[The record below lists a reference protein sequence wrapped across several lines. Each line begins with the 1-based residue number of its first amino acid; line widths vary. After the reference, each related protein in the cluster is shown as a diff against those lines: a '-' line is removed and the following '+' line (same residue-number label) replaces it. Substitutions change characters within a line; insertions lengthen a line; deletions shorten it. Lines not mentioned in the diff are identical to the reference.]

1 MDVGVLMKD
10 NGAVGV
16 NILTKVY
23 CSREA
28 SDVLQI
34 KLVFVT
40 AFRYKFGSF
49 IQQVVAV
56 GLNNHEF
63 FGQAKVASF
72 RRVVVG
78 PGSCNNGPFYVE
90 VYRVVLQLP
99 DVFGQFSAVSVF
111 SVSECNL
118 VLIKSLFK
126 SSFGQSNVVLRG
138 RFVVCSGDLCVVDN
152 AERQAIV
159 VERALDNFQNKP
171 TCRLI
176 NPAKSEIGCLSKHIL
191 ENINTT
197 VRQKNWT

>member
-1 MDVGVLMKD
+1 M
-10 NGAVGV
+10 
-16 NILTKVY
+16 
-23 CSREA
+23 
-28 SDVLQI
+28 
-34 KLVFVT
+34 T

-78 PGSCNNGPFYVE
+78 PGSCNNGLFYVE

-99 DVFGQFSAVSVF
+99 DVFGKFSAFSVF
-111 SVSECNL
+111 SVSECNP

-152 AERQAIV
+152 AGRQAIV

-176 NPAKSEIGCLSKHIL
+176 NPAKSEIGRLSKHIL

>member
-1 MDVGVLMKD
+1 MKD
-10 NGAVGV
+10 NVAVGV

-23 CSREA
+23 CSGEA

-40 AFRYKFGSF
+40 AFGYKFRSF
-49 IQQVVAV
+49 IQLVVAV
-56 GLNNHEF
+56 GLNNHKF

-72 RRVVVG
+72 HRVVVG
-78 PGSCNNGPFYVE
+78 PGSCSNGPFYVE

-126 SSFGQSNVVLRG
+126 SSLSQSNVALRLKTNSM
-138 RFVVCSGDLCVVDN
+138 VV
-152 AERQAIV
+152 
-159 VERALDNFQNKP
+159 
-171 TCRLI
+171 
-176 NPAKSEIGCLSKHIL
+176 KHH
-191 ENINTT
+191 N
-197 VRQKNWT
+197 QHPK

>member
-40 AFRYKFGSF
+40 AFRYQFGSF

-56 GLNNHEF
+56 GLNNYEF

-72 RRVVVG
+72 RRVVEG
-78 PGSCNNGPFYVE
+78 PGSCNNEPFYVK

-126 SSFGQSNVVLRG
+126 SSFGQSHVTSKVLQLLCSSVALWLCSS
-138 RFVVCSGDLCVVDN
+138 FVALVPLDGSYDGAEVCELVGLFIPSGLGIC
-152 AERQAIV
+152 
-159 VERALDNFQNKP
+159 
-171 TCRLI
+171 C
-176 NPAKSEIGCLSKHIL
+176 
-191 ENINTT
+191 
-197 VRQKNWT
+197 

>member
-1 MDVGVLMKD
+1 MDVDVLMKD

-56 GLNNHEF
+56 RLNNHEF

-126 SSFGQSNVVLRG
+126 SSFGQSHGDIKGAVAPLQFCSSVTLQLCSS
-138 RFVVCSGDLCVVDN
+138 FVALVPLDGSYDGAEVCELVGLFIPSGFGIC
-152 AERQAIV
+152 
-159 VERALDNFQNKP
+159 
-171 TCRLI
+171 C
-176 NPAKSEIGCLSKHIL
+176 
-191 ENINTT
+191 
-197 VRQKNWT
+197 

>member
-72 RRVVVG
+72 RRVVLG

-118 VLIKSLFK
+118 VLIK
-126 SSFGQSNVVLRG
+126 QG
-138 RFVVCSGDLCVVDN
+138 RPGG
-152 AERQAIV
+152 V
-159 VERALDNFQNKP
+159 VEYQYTRKKIDKIPQIPPNIPKNNRSFEYFIPKIRTNKGF
-171 TCRLI
+171 L
-176 NPAKSEIGCLSKHIL
+176 
-191 ENINTT
+191 
-197 VRQKNWT
+197 

>member
-1 MDVGVLMKD
+1 MDVDVLMKD

-23 CSREA
+23 RSREA

-49 IQQVVAV
+49 VQQVVAV

-126 SSFGQSNVVLRG
+126 SSFGQSHGDIKDAVAPLQFCSSLALQLLCSSRPIGRQLRRRG
-138 RFVVCSGDLCVVDN
+138 SLRISRFIYSQRFRYL
-152 AERQAIV
+152 
-159 VERALDNFQNKP
+159 LLKWTP
-171 TCRLI
+171 SL
-176 NPAKSEIGCLSKHIL
+176 PLLLSC
-191 ENINTT
+191 
-197 VRQKNWT
+197 

>member
-1 MDVGVLMKD
+1 MDMGVLMKD

-28 SDVLQI
+28 SDVLSV

-40 AFRYKFGSF
+40 PFRYKFGSF
-49 IQQVVAV
+49 IPQVVAV

-78 PGSCNNGPFYVE
+78 LSSCNNGPFYVE

-99 DVFGQFSAVSVF
+99 DVFG
-111 SVSECNL
+111 
-118 VLIKSLFK
+118 
-126 SSFGQSNVVLRG
+126 
-138 RFVVCSGDLCVVDN
+138 
-152 AERQAIV
+152 
-159 VERALDNFQNKP
+159 
-171 TCRLI
+171 
-176 NPAKSEIGCLSKHIL
+176 
-191 ENINTT
+191 
-197 VRQKNWT
+197 